1 MLLGTQKGRPDGISV
16 FHRIVLITSK
26 IQTAPGV
33 ARPAPVSACKS
44 NRIIFIRCNE
54 KDYIEFE

>member
-1 MLLGTQKGRPDGISV
+1 MFR
-16 FHRIVLITSK
+16 RIVLFLSK
-26 IQTAPGV
+26 NTDISRGGAPY
-33 ARPAPVSACKS
+33 PVSACKS